1 VPDVPEVPS
10 VPEVPEVPDEPAFNM
25 LVFFNSFVLES
36 TTTTS
41 KPAVVSSR
49 SGVNTLPEKLAEP
62 VLLNDPE
69 TEIS

>member
-1 VPDVPEVPS
+1 MPDVPEVPL
-10 VPEVPEVPDEPAFNM
+10 VPDVPDEPAFNR

-41 KPAVVSSR
+41 KPLSVSSR